1 MILEAEHPQDRMAQ
15 GEGTSSGGS
24 HIIHRE
30 DILRLMKR
38 REDIDEQI
46 QALGGILTSNKIG
59 MTEPLVDSEGYPRN
73 DIDVYQVRHARHKII
88 CLQTD
93 FKNVTKE
100 IDEKLQMY
108 HTQLRERGLVEDGNS
123 MEVDE
128 STTTPTVPIAKVNLV
143 SEGSPAYHAGL
154 QVDDMIV
161 EFGSINAENYRSL
174 SDIGQL
180 VQSSAGNLVNIKVKR
195 VAATTTF
202 VKLALIPG
210 PWNGR
215 GLLGCN
221 IVPFEAVD
229 R

>member
-1 MILEAEHPQDRMAQ
+1 MILKVGNQDRMEQ
-15 GEGTSSGGS
+15 GEGTSGGT

-88 CLQTD
+88 CLQND
-93 FKNVTKE
+93 FKSVTKE

-123 MEVDE
+123 MDIDE
-128 STTTPTVPIAKVNLV
+128 STTPTVPIAKVNLV

-210 PWNGR
+210 PWSGR

-221 IVPFEAVD
+221 IVPYEAID